1 MLLNGLGA
9 ADFSNARLAIK
20 PSILTNKPGWSPAPS
35 IVAPTNVSVPSHTG
49 TLIKSNL
56 FDRYKSRSNPN
67 VSIPVNQAYVNAAV
81 DTLNNTPPST
91 SPTVTQSPPVT
102 NTSPLVIPPP
112 YSGGGGGGSATSDN
126 PTDTAQQPPAVTGL
140 AGIWSNLST
149 TGKLAI
155 VGGGIV
161 IIYYGYK
168 MFKGGRTA
176 TAPKSI

>member
-1 MLLNGLGA
+1 MLLNGLGF
-9 ADFSNARLAIK
+9 DFSGAKLAIK

-35 IVAPTNVSVPSHTG
+35 ITTPTSTNKG

-67 VSIPVNQAYVNAAV
+67 ISVPVNQSYVNAAV
-81 DTLNNTPPST
+81 DTLNNTPSTISPSVITPT
-91 SPTVTQSPPVT
+91 S

-112 YSGGGGGGSATSDN
+112 YSGGGGSSTASDS
-126 PTDTAQQPPAVTGL
+126 PTDPTQQPPATGL
-140 AGIWSNLST
+140 AAMWGNLST
-149 TGKLAI
+149 TGKLAV

-176 TAPKSI
+176 TAPKSKQS